1 MVANAD
7 RGGDLQEVLTVRFD
21 QENFGVLDW
30 WSLMGSGCTWRF
42 DGNISKLTHSLL
54 EILPNNAF

>member
-1 MVANAD
+1 MLT

-42 DGNISKLTHSLL
+42 DCNISKLMRNLFTCL
-54 EILPNNAF
+54 